1 MHTDDEN
8 EVKVWD
14 PLVRIF
20 HWALVIAFGVAY
32 FTEDDFMTLHSYA
45 GYLVAGLVA
54 FRLLWGFMGGR
65 HARFSDFVQRPR
77 VVIDYM
83 KQASRFQAPRY
94 LGHNPAAGTMIIA
107 LLIMLALSALSGIA
121 LYGAADNAGPMA
133 GLFSGRFT
141 ADVLEEVHEFLAN
154 FTVFLVILHV
164 AGVLFSSMEHGE
176 NLVRSMI
183 NGRKRA

>member
-1 MHTDDEN
+1 MTTTGEN

-20 HWALVIAFGVAY
+20 HWTLVIAFGVAY

-45 GYLVAGLVA
+45 GYLVAGLVV
-54 FRLLWGFMGGR
+54 FRVIWGFLGSR
-65 HARFSDFVQRPR
+65 HARFRDFVHRPR

-94 LGHNPAAGTMIIA
+94 LGHNPAAGAMIVA
-107 LLIMLALSALSGIA
+107 LLIMLALSAVSGIA
-121 LYGAADNAGPMA
+121 LYGATENAGPMA
-133 GLFSGRFT
+133 GMFSAGPT
-141 ADVLEEVHEFLAN
+141 AEVLEEVHELLAN
-154 FTVFLVILHV
+154 LTVFLVVLHV
-164 AGVLFSSMEHGE
+164 AGVLFSSVEHGE